1 MIDIHCHILP
11 SVDDGA
17 GSLQDSIE
25 MARAAADQGITA
37 IIATPHNKNGKY
49 DTPKEIVEEKVHLL
63 NKELNYLSIPITI
76 FQGHETRIFGEL
88 LEEFQAGNLLTL
100 NGSNYFFI
108 EFPSQHVPRY
118 ASQMIYD
125 LKLEGITPIIV
136 HPERNHELIEDPD
149 RLYKL
154 VEKGA
159 LTQVTAASVTGHF
172 GKKIKKFSNQLIEH
186 NLTHFIASD
195 AHNTTSRGFHLRGAY
210 ETVEKEFGTSHR
222 FMLQENTEL
231 LMDNKSIF
239 PEFPERIKTK
249 KFLGLF

>member
-17 GSLQDSIE
+17 SSMTDSIE

-49 DTPKEIVEEKVHLL
+49 DTPIEIVEEKVHAL
-63 NKELNYLSIPITI
+63 NKELNHHSIPITV
-76 FQGHETRIFGEL
+76 FPGHETRIFGEM
-88 LEEFQAGNLLTL
+88 LEEYRAGNVLTL
-100 NGSNYFFI
+100 NGSQYVFI

-118 ASQMIYD
+118 AGQMIYD
-125 LKLEGITPIIV
+125 LKLEGLSPIIV
-136 HPERNHELIEDPD
+136 HPERNQELISDPD

-172 GKKIKKFSNQLIEH
+172 GKKIKKFTNQLIEH

-195 AHNTTSRGFHLRGAY
+195 AHNTSSRGFHLRDAY
-210 ETVEKEFGTSHR
+210 ETVEKEFSISYR
-222 FMLQENTEL
+222 YMFEENTTL
-231 LMDNKSIF
+231 LMDNKAIF
-239 PEFPERIKTK
+239 PEFPERIKKK
-249 KFLGLF
+249 KFLGIF